1 MRRRMCVS
9 TCITL
14 HCRDMQLLTM
24 EEATVYE
31 KKEKA
36 RKTLGVLQS
45 QVHTIM
51 YTHVEYMCGCVCS
64 SHAHSH
70 YPHS

>member
-1 MRRRMCVS
+1 
-9 TCITL
+9 
-14 HCRDMQLLTM
+14 MQLLTM

-45 QVHTIM
+45 QVHTM
-51 YTHVEYMCGCVCS
+51 YTHVEHMCGCEQFMHTATLS
-64 SHAHSH
+64 
-70 YPHS
+70 